1 MARPKQPQPCGTEPG
16 AGVAV
21 MLRTWNGAVLQGQS
35 SIGGT
40 IVFNVAGWMLL
51 PAHSDGAWAHASIPG
66 GSGSIEVHPA
76 PNPFA
81 SSIARA
87 PTIEQLERFRE
98 RFGRT
103 PAWETLRP
111 RYEELVAA
119 DQERRAAQQE
129 EHAAQER
136 EEAVRTQAERADD
149 ARRDWQSLKRRQL
162 PEVEAFVDR
171 VGRDVA
177 PTEALKVLDALQAR
191 RAKEL
196 ARRYGFKGLTL
207 GMTRREVERVRAI
220 HGCETRVEGYEF
232 CVTATEPDEQGI
244 VLTIGDGTVLGID
257 VEYNRGTTANH
268 DAFARLLAEKFGRP
282 TKRDTVVVGEYETA
296 EARDRTIFVR
306 GGDRAIVSSYSMAA
320 NVARAPDKG
329 AAFELLIHDVAR
341 AEQLRRRLV
350 ARDRAR
356 DAAKE
361 SAEAGRLKF

>member
-1 MARPKQPQPCGTEPG
+1 
-16 AGVAV
+16 
-21 MLRTWNGAVLQGQS
+21 MLRIWNGTVLEERS

-40 IVFNVAGWMLL
+40 VLFNVASSMVL
-51 PAHSDGAWAHASIPG
+51 PEHADGAWAHASLPEAP
-66 GSGSIEVHPA
+66 GSIEVHPTA
-76 PNPFA
+76 GPFA
-81 SSIARA
+81 EAIARA
-87 PTIEQLERFRE
+87 PTLEQLERFRE
-98 RFGRT
+98 RFVPD

-111 RYEELVAA
+111 RYEELAA
-119 DQERRAAQQE
+119 VDRQARAAQQE
-129 EHAAQER
+129 EQAARERDEAARQR
-136 EEAVRTQAERADD
+136 EEA
-149 ARRDWQSLKRRQL
+149 ARSHVGRVEGARHTWQSLKRKQL
-162 PEVEAFVDR
+162 PEIEAFVDM

-177 PTEALKVLDALQAR
+177 PPEALKTLEALQAK
-191 RAKEL
+191 RAKDL

-220 HGCETRVEGYEF
+220 HGCETRVEGYDF

-244 VLTIGDGTVLGID
+244 VVTIGDGTVLGID

-282 TKRDTVVVGEYETA
+282 VKRDTVVVGEYESA
-296 EARDRTIFVR
+296 EARDRTVFVR

-341 AEQLRRRLV
+341 AEQLRKKLI

-356 DAAKE
+356 DTAKE